1 LFTILLLM
9 MVGNLVSL
17 TLVGM
22 ETVLQVMLAIA
33 CAAGLLVAWDER
45 RVPIWCLAAAAIG
58 PMVRYESIAL
68 SVAVCVVLVELR
80 QVKKAIVLLTLSL
93 LPLILFGL
101 FLQHLGLPFLPSS
114 VLVKSGAYAA
124 HPVAN
129 LVRQSYLLTEHD
141 PSRWRILAI
150 GIILAFALVKER
162 DRVRG
167 AILGAG
173 VLVAGLHLAVGQFG
187 WFHRYEIYALIF
199 VTLILVRLVNSS
211 APAQYGIV
219 ALALFC
225 VASPYISA
233 TIETGV
239 ASHELYLQQY
249 QMHRFVAD
257 FYRGDVAVT
266 DLGMVSDGRPAGV
279 YVLDLEGLASP
290 EVARTRDKTADWLE
304 EIVKRHGVR
313 LAIVYADSYNIPA
326 SWIPLANMCETE
338 PAQIIGENCVIFY
351 STSADSTD
359 AIREALL
366 RFAPTL
372 PGGVDFKLDPKPQE

>member
-1 LFTILLLM
+1 
-9 MVGNLVSL
+9 
-17 TLVGM
+17 
-22 ETVLQVMLAIA
+22 
-33 CAAGLLVAWDER
+33 
-45 RVPIWCLAAAAIG
+45 
-58 PMVRYESIAL
+58 
-68 SVAVCVVLVELR
+68 
-80 QVKKAIVLLTLSL
+80 
-93 LPLILFGL
+93 
-101 FLQHLGLPFLPSS
+101 
-114 VLVKSGAYAA
+114 
-124 HPVAN
+124 
-129 LVRQSYLLTEHD
+129 
-141 PSRWRILAI
+141 
-150 GIILAFALVKER
+150 
-162 DRVRG
+162 
-167 AILGAG
+167 
-173 VLVAGLHLAVGQFG
+173 
-187 WFHRYEIYALIF
+187 
-199 VTLILVRLVNSS
+199 VNSS

-233 TIETGV
+233 TIETGM

-313 LAIVYADSYNIPA
+313 LAIVYADSYNIPL
-326 SWIPLANMCETE
+326 SWVPLANMCESE
-338 PAQIIGENCVIFY
+338 PARIIGENCVMFY
-351 STSADSTD
+351 STSADSTG

-372 PGGVDFKLDPKPQE
+372 PGGVDFELDPKPPYCVGNGE